1 MALSVGS
8 AWLLG
13 EWTGECVSAF
23 GFAHF
28 SSYCYQN
35 IYRHFKLTHGQLDKL
50 FCHRSFTLFLRRF
63 KANIICLCLLSL
75 IEGNYIVIQWITRTT
90 ANIKYEMKRASEQYP
105 GGKCADDRRSFFSH
119 SSQPRCMLCWP
130 KKVNDKM
137 KGKAKTKKR
146 DGRTLSRGERW
157 KLRRS
162 LLLLLF
168 FFLFVFVRLFVSL
181 ASVWLM
187 IHSSRTCST
196 DTVPCLFRFF
206 CGHSCFIGSSA

>member
-50 FCHRSFTLFLRRF
+50 LCPRSFTLFLRRF

-105 GGKCADDRRSFFSH
+105 GGKCADDRRSFFFPFLSTKMH
-119 SSQPRCMLCWP
+119 ALLA
-130 KKVNDKM
+130 KKGEWQDERKSEDKETRR
-137 KGKAKTKKR
+137 KNAVTWRKVKAEAKFAP
-146 DGRTLSRGERW
+146 LVV
-157 KLRRS
+157 
-162 LLLLLF
+162 
-168 FFLFVFVRLFVSL
+168 FFLFVFVSLFVSL